1 MAAQSSGLP
10 VLVDVDT
17 GIDDAHAL
25 LLAVRHP
32 ALRVLAVTTVAGN
45 LDVRRPPPL
54 SQVCSPRPPCR
65 S

>member
-1 MAAQSSGLP
+1 MAAQGAVP

-45 LDVRRPPPL
+45 LDVRDDPHP
-54 SQVCSPRPPCR
+54 SHCAASAPPCR